1 MKLLRVVFPAEE
13 NWLPISRLSI
23 HPGLLDILEE
33 LGVIEVVNEQ
43 VEQND
48 LQRINKIMRLRDS
61 LGINLNGAIL
71 ICDLMER
78 ITELEDEVRRL
89 KEKRRKV

>member
-1 MKLLRVVFPAEE
+1 MKLLRMVFPTEE

-33 LGVIEVVNEQ
+33 LGVIEIVNEQ

-89 KEKRRKV
+89 KEKR

>member
-78 ITELEDEVRRL
+78 ITDLEDEVRRL
-89 KEKRRKV
+89 KEKR

>member
-61 LGINLNGAIL
+61 LGINLTGAIL

-89 KEKRRKV
+89 KEKR

>member
-61 LGINLNGAIL
+61 LGINLTGAIL

-78 ITELEDEVRRL
+78 IAELEDEVRRL
-89 KEKRRKV
+89 KEKRR

>member
-89 KEKRRKV
+89 KGKR

>member
-1 MKLLRVVFPAEE
+1 MKLLRVVFPTEE

-78 ITELEDEVRRL
+78 ITELEDEVRQL
-89 KEKRRKV
+89 KEKR

>member
-1 MKLLRVVFPAEE
+1 MKLLHVVFPAEE

-78 ITELEDEVRRL
+78 IAELEDEVRRL
-89 KEKRRKV
+89 KEKRR

>member
-1 MKLLRVVFPAEE
+1 MKLLRMVFPAEE

-33 LGVIEVVNEQ
+33 LGVIEIVNEQ

-89 KEKRRKV
+89 KEKR

>member
-33 LGVIEVVNEQ
+33 LGVIEIVNEQ

-89 KEKRRKV
+89 KEKR

>member
-1 MKLLRVVFPAEE
+1 MKLLRVVFPTEE

-71 ICDLMER
+71 ICDLIER
-78 ITELEDEVRRL
+78 IAELEDEVRRL
-89 KEKRRKV
+89 KEKR

>member
-13 NWLPISRLSI
+13 NWLPVSRLSI

-78 ITELEDEVRRL
+78 IAQLEDEVRRL
-89 KEKRRKV
+89 KEKR

>member
-48 LQRINKIMRLRDS
+48 LQRINKIKRLRDS
-61 LGINLNGAIL
+61 FGINLTGAIL

-89 KEKRRKV
+89 KEKR

>member
-78 ITELEDEVRRL
+78 IAELEDEVRQL
-89 KEKRRKV
+89 KEKR

>member
-71 ICDLMER
+71 ICDLLER
-78 ITELEDEVRRL
+78 IAKLEDEVRRF
-89 KEKRRKV
+89 KEKR

>member
-61 LGINLNGAIL
+61 LGINLTGAIL

>member
-71 ICDLMER
+71 ICDLLER
-78 ITELEDEVRRL
+78 IAELEDEVRRF
-89 KEKRRKV
+89 KEKR

>member
-1 MKLLRVVFPAEE
+1 MKLLRVAFPAEE

-89 KEKRRKV
+89 KEKR

>member
-1 MKLLRVVFPAEE
+1 MKLLRMVFPAEE

-89 KEKRRKV
+89 KEKR

>member
-89 KEKRRKV
+89 KEKR

>member
-78 ITELEDEVRRL
+78 IAELEDEVRRL
-89 KEKRRKV
+89 KEKRR

>member
-78 ITELEDEVRRL
+78 IAELEDEVSRL
-89 KEKRRKV
+89 KEKR

>member
-23 HPGLLDILEE
+23 HPELLDILEE

-43 VEQND
+43 VEQSD
-48 LQRINKIMRLRDS
+48 LKRINKIMRLRDS

-78 ITELEDEVRRL
+78 IAELEDAVRRL
-89 KEKRRKV
+89 KGKR